1 MTITTAPAP
10 VPVEVP
16 EDDRQL
22 AVLIVDDHEVVH
34 LGFRLSLSRERWVR
48 RCLGARNSEEA
59 VLLARRYEPH
69 VAVVDLMLGGESGA
83 DVCERILQ
91 ASPGTRVLL
100 MSGAGRIA
108 TGAAR
113 SVGASGFVPK
123 GWPARDIMKAVHA
136 VALGQTLFIPAPES
150 SATAL
155 STRERE
161 VLSDLADGATNREI
175 AARMHLSHHTVK
187 EHISSLYRKL
197 GVHNRT
203 GAVHRARRLGLLA

>member
-1 MTITTAPAP
+1 MPADT
-10 VPVEVP
+10 P
-16 EDDRQL
+16 EDDRQI
-22 AVLIVDDHEVVH
+22 AVLVVDDHEVVH
-34 LGFRLSLSRERWVR
+34 LGFRLSLSREPWVR

-69 VAVVDLMLGGESGA
+69 VALVDLTLGDESGA
-83 DVCERILQ
+83 DACELILQ
-91 ASPGTRVLL
+91 ASPSTRILL

-123 GWPARDIMKAVHA
+123 GWPARDLMKAVRA
-136 VALGQTLFIPAPES
+136 IALGQTLFMPAPES
-150 SATAL
+150 SATSL

-161 VLSDLADGATNREI
+161 VLHDLADGATNREI

-203 GAVHRARRLGLLA
+203 GAVHRARRLGLLT

>member
-1 MTITTAPAP
+1 MTTATTPALMP
-10 VPVEVP
+10 GELL

-22 AVLIVDDHEVVH
+22 AVLVVDDHEVVH
-34 LGFRLSLSRERWVR
+34 LGFRLSLSREPWVR
-48 RCLGARNSEEA
+48 RCLGARTSEEA

-69 VAVVDLMLGGESGA
+69 VALVDLTLGGESGA
-83 DVCERILQ
+83 DACERILQ
-91 ASPGTRVLL
+91 ASPSTRVLL

-123 GWPARDIMKAVHA
+123 GWPARDLMKAVRA
-136 VALGQTLFIPAPES
+136 VALGQTLFTPAPES
-150 SATAL
+150 SATSL

-161 VLSDLADGATNREI
+161 VLHDLADGATNREI

-187 EHISSLYRKL
+187 EHISSLYKKL

-203 GAVHRARRLGLLA
+203 GAVHRARRLGLLT

>member
-1 MTITTAPAP
+1 MPL
-10 VPVEVP
+10 ELP

-22 AVLIVDDHEVVH
+22 AVLVVDDHEVVH
-34 LGFRLSLSRERWVR
+34 LGFRLSLSREPWVR
-48 RCLGARNSEEA
+48 RCLGARTSEEA

-69 VAVVDLMLGGESGA
+69 VALVDLTLGGESGA
-83 DVCERILQ
+83 DACERILQ
-91 ASPGTRVLL
+91 ASPTTRVLL

-123 GWPARDIMKAVHA
+123 GWPARDLMKAVRA
-136 VALGQTLFIPAPES
+136 VALGQTLFMPAPES
-150 SATAL
+150 SATSL

-161 VLSDLADGATNREI
+161 VLHDLADGATNREI

-187 EHISSLYRKL
+187 EHISSLYKKL

-203 GAVHRARRLGLLA
+203 GAVHRARRLGLLT